1 MEIAQRSRSTPRT
14 ANYFLKRV
22 RDYAQVHETEISV
35 DTVKKSLSL
44 IGIDEIGLTPADRHI
59 LQTIIEKF
67 HGGPVGV
74 KTISAATSEEDETIE
89 EVIEPY
95 LIQQGLLEKTPR
107 GRIATKK
114 AYEHLG
120 FDWIDPRES

>member
-1 MEIAQRSRSTPRT
+1 LDFQKRC
-14 ANYFLKRV
+14 LKNN
-22 RDYAQVHETEISV
+22 
-35 DTVKKSLSL
+35 LSF
-44 IGIDEIGLTPADRHI
+44 P
-59 LQTIIEKF
+59 
-67 HGGPVGV
+67 
-74 KTISAATSEEDETIE
+74 SEEDETIE